1 MLGTRSKTRTS
12 RSSSNSPVLMNQNNK
27 RRESNVKTQFSH
39 SVFSRFPKVTTAV
52 LKSVCLNEVHGT
64 EAHDILCEDDL
75 ESTLIGNEGIL
86 GISFL
91 PFGLSREIRSFNKV
105 VSYLYFRPE
114 WKEKLH

>member
-12 RSSSNSPVLMNQNNK
+12 WSASNSPMLMNQNNK
-27 RRESNVKTQFSH
+27 RRESNVKTQISH

-52 LKSVCLNEVHGT
+52 LKSVCFNEVHGT
-64 EAHDILCEDDL
+64 EAHDILCEDDR

-91 PFGLSREIRSFNKV
+91 SYPEKFVLLTRS
-105 VSYLYFRPE
+105 
-114 WKEKLH
+114 